1 VIHPTAEVSPEARI
15 GPGTRIWHYVH
26 VRERA
31 VIGAECVLGRNVYVE
46 DEVIIGDRVKIQ
58 NNVSVYRG
66 VQLEDGVFVGPHATF
81 TNDLHPRAINP
92 DGSLKGLADW
102 TVTPTLVRRGAAIG
116 AGAVVVC
123 GVEIGS
129 FALVGAGAVVT
140 RDVPEL
146 GLSLGNPA
154 RVVGYVCTCARRL
167 RPATAAAG
175 RTVLRCSTCLLD
187 YDADRPRV
195 DTAVPAAADA
205 DPRATAGERH
215 RAR

>member
-1 VIHPTAEVSPEARI
+1 VIHPTAEVSPEARV

-26 VRERA
+26 VREHA
-31 VIGAECVLGRNVYVE
+31 VIGADCVLGRNVYVE
-46 DEVIIGDRVKIQ
+46 DEVVIGDRVKIQ

-66 VQLEDGVFVGPHATF
+66 VRLEDGVFVGPHATF

-92 DGSLKGLADW
+92 DGSIKGLADW
-102 TVTPTLVRRGAAIG
+102 TVTPTVVRGGAAIG

-123 GVEIGS
+123 GVEIGR

-146 GLSLGNPA
+146 GLAVGNPA
-154 RVVGYVCTCARRL
+154 RVIGYVCTCARRL
-167 RPATAAAG
+167 QLATVADG
-175 RTVLRCSTCLLD
+175 RAVLRCGECRLD

-195 DTAVPAAADA
+195 DTAVAAGAGEA
-205 DPRATAGERH
+205 PRAASRER
-215 RAR
+215 RRTT